1 MERVTIRA
9 VVIGDSAVGKTSIIN
24 RYLQKYDFD
33 PHEANTIGAMYD
45 SHEIQRENRIIELQ
59 IWDTAGQ
66 EQYRSLG
73 STYFRNA
80 HGSVVVFDLT
90 ARASYQNLE
99 YWVDSF
105 RSVAGRDRPALIIG
119 NKSDLKHTRQV
130 TWDEASDWA
139 IEHSC
144 QYLET
149 SALSGEGI
157 DVAFE
162 TLIDELVSLTAQPE
176 RQTLDDHGGDGTIV
190 TEPPAN
196 KPCC

>member
-1 MERVTIRA
+1 
-9 VVIGDSAVGKTSIIN
+9 VGKTSIIN

-45 SHEIQRENRIIELQ
+45 SHEIQRDDRIIELQ

-80 HGSVVVFDLT
+80 HGAVVVFDLT
-90 ARASYQNLE
+90 ASHSYANVP
-99 YWVDSF
+99 YWVQSF
-105 RSVAGRDRPALIIG
+105 RSVAGRDRAALIVG
-119 NKSDLKHTRQV
+119 NKSDLTETRAV
-130 TWDEASDWA
+130 VWGDAADWA
-139 IEHSC
+139 TEHNC

-157 DVAFE
+157 DIAF
-162 TLIDELVSLTAQPE
+162 
-176 RQTLDDHGGDGTIV
+176 
-190 TEPPAN
+190 
-196 KPCC
+196 